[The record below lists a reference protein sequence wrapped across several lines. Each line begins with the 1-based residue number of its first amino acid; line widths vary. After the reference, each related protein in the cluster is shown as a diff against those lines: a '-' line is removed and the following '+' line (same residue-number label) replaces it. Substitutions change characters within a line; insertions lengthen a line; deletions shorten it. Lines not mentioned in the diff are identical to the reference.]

1 MQSLETMVLQLAA
14 LKEERRA
21 TVKDFNERIKELEQD
36 VRRLAKEQ
44 NGGQTRRNPDDSSR
58 DAA

>member
-44 NGGQTRRNPDDSSR
+44 NGGQTRLNSDDSTRQFS
-58 DAA
+58 